1 MKISFGHKSHES
13 GVFVKSTEILK
24 GDTLFES
31 EKRGLAILETIGKN
45 YHNRMSIHPLSLI
58 HFVCF
63 MELLGY
69 VHIGKSLEKFL
80 MEIWNTS

>member
-1 MKISFGHKSHES
+1 MKLGC
-13 GVFVKSTEILK
+13 FVKPTEILK

-31 EKRGLAILETIGKN
+31 EKRFIGMIKDAKK
-45 YHNRMSIHPLSLI
+45 MSIHPLSLI

-69 VHIGKSLEKFL
+69 VHIGKSLKNSL
-80 MEIWNTS
+80 MEIWKTS